1 MRLPVPLA
9 RHRRAGGLPRAVTGD
24 VRGGPL
30 SVNVAI
36 PRGKKRG
43 PVMSR
48 AMPLWMTVSMLAV
61 MAVPALAQETAAPEE
76 PAAAAESATPMTIDT
91 VIATVN
97 GTEIT
102 LGHMLVLRAR
112 LPQEYQQL
120 EPQVLFD
127 GILDQLVQQTV
138 LGQEAGEL
146 DSVNKLLL
154 ANEERALL
162 SSQVIAE
169 TARAAT
175 TEEAIQAVYD
185 AEHANAGGE
194 MEYNASHILVETEE
208 EAKAIVAEIEGGAEF
223 ATLAQERSTGPSGP
237 SGGDLGWFGAG
248 MMVEPFETAVFA
260 LEPGQVSAPVQTQFG
275 WHVIRLNET
284 REKPA
289 PTLDEVRDQIVEQI
303 QRAAVEAQVNAL
315 QAEADITLPEP
326 GTIDPAVLN
335 DMSLLTGTE

>member
-1 MRLPVPLA
+1 
-9 RHRRAGGLPRAVTGD
+9 
-24 VRGGPL
+24 
-30 SVNVAI
+30 
-36 PRGKKRG
+36 
-43 PVMSR
+43 
-48 AMPLWMTVSMLAV
+48 MTVSMLAV

-169 TARAAT
+169 TARAAA

-185 AEHANAGGE
+185 AEYANAGGE
-194 MEYNASHILVETEE
+194 MEYNASHILVETED
-208 EAKAIVAEIEGGAEF
+208 EAKAIVAEIEGGADF
-223 ATLAQERSTGPSGP
+223 ATLATERSSGPSGP

>member
-1 MRLPVPLA
+1 
-9 RHRRAGGLPRAVTGD
+9 
-24 VRGGPL
+24 
-30 SVNVAI
+30 
-36 PRGKKRG
+36 
-43 PVMSR
+43 
-48 AMPLWMTVSMLAV
+48 MTVSMLAV

-76 PAAAAESATPMTIDT
+76 PATAAESAAPMTLDT
-91 VIATVN
+91 VIASVN

-175 TEEAIQAVYD
+175 TDEAIQAVYD
-185 AEHANAGGE
+185 AEYASAGGE
-194 MEYNASHILVETEE
+194 MEYNASHILVETED
-208 EAKAIVAEIEGGAEF
+208 EAKAIVAEIEGGADF
-223 ATLAQERSTGPSGP
+223 ATLATERSTGPSGP

-326 GTIDPAVLN
+326 GSIDPAVLN
-335 DMSLLTGTE
+335 DMSLLTGTK

>member
-1 MRLPVPLA
+1 
-9 RHRRAGGLPRAVTGD
+9 
-24 VRGGPL
+24 
-30 SVNVAI
+30 
-36 PRGKKRG
+36 
-43 PVMSR
+43 MSR

-169 TARAAT
+169 TARAAA

-185 AEHANAGGE
+185 AEYANAGGE
-194 MEYNASHILVETEE
+194 MEYNASHILVETED
-208 EAKAIVAEIEGGAEF
+208 EAKAIVAEIEGGADF
-223 ATLAQERSTGPSGP
+223 ATLATERSSGPSGP

-326 GTIDPAVLN
+326 GSIDPAVLN

>member
-1 MRLPVPLA
+1 
-9 RHRRAGGLPRAVTGD
+9 
-24 VRGGPL
+24 
-30 SVNVAI
+30 
-36 PRGKKRG
+36 
-43 PVMSR
+43 
-48 AMPLWMTVSMLAV
+48 MPLWLTVSMLAI
-61 MAVPALAQETAAPEE
+61 MAVPAVAQENTATEEPTAAAETAAPM
-76 PAAAAESATPMTIDT
+76 SIDT

-175 TEEAIQAVYD
+175 TDEAIQAIYD
-185 AEHANAGGE
+185 AEYATAGGA

-208 EAKAIVAEIEGGAEF
+208 EAAAIVAEIEGGADF
-223 ATLAQERSTGPSGP
+223 SALAQERSTGPSGP

-248 MMVEPFETAVFA
+248 MMVEPFEAAVFA

-284 REKPA
+284 REMPA

-303 QRAAVEAQVNAL
+303 QRAAVEAQVTAL
-315 QAEADITLPEP
+315 EAAAEITRPEP
-326 GTIDPAVLN
+326 GAFDPAVLN
-335 DMSLLTGTE
+335 DMSLLTATE

>member
-1 MRLPVPLA
+1 
-9 RHRRAGGLPRAVTGD
+9 
-24 VRGGPL
+24 
-30 SVNVAI
+30 
-36 PRGKKRG
+36 
-43 PVMSR
+43 
-48 AMPLWMTVSMLAV
+48 MPLWLTVSMLAI
-61 MAVPALAQETAAPEE
+61 MAVPAVAQENTATEE
-76 PAAAAESATPMTIDT
+76 PAAAAETAAPMSIDT

-175 TEEAIQAVYD
+175 TDEAIQAIYD
-185 AEHANAGGE
+185 AEYATAGGA

-208 EAKAIVAEIEGGAEF
+208 EAAAIVAEIEGGADF
-223 ATLAQERSTGPSGP
+223 SALAQERSTGPSGP

-248 MMVEPFETAVFA
+248 MMVEPFEAAVFA

-284 REKPA
+284 REMPA

-303 QRAAVEAQVNAL
+303 QRAAVEAQVTAL
-315 QAEADITLPEP
+315 EAAAEITRPEP
-326 GTIDPAVLN
+326 GAFDPAVLN
-335 DMSLLTGTE
+335 DMSLLTATE

>member
-1 MRLPVPLA
+1 
-9 RHRRAGGLPRAVTGD
+9 
-24 VRGGPL
+24 
-30 SVNVAI
+30 
-36 PRGKKRG
+36 
-43 PVMSR
+43 
-48 AMPLWMTVSMLAV
+48 MPLWLTVSMLAI
-61 MAVPALAQETAAPEE
+61 MAVPAIAQENAATEE
-76 PAAAAESATPMTIDT
+76 PAATAEETSTPMSIDT
-91 VIATVN
+91 VVATVN

-146 DSVNKLLL
+146 DSVNRLLL

-175 TEEAIQAVYD
+175 TDEAIQAIYD
-185 AEHANAGGE
+185 AEYATAGGE
-194 MEYNASHILVETEE
+194 KEYNAAHILVETEE
-208 EAKAIVAEIEGGAEF
+208 EAQAIVAEIEAGAEF
-223 ATLAQERSTGPSGP
+223 SALAQERSTGPSGP

-248 MMVEPFETAVFA
+248 MMVEPFEAAVFA

-303 QRAAVEAQVNAL
+303 QRAAVEAQVTAL
-315 QAEADITLPEP
+315 EAAADITRPEP
-326 GTIDPAVLN
+326 GAFDPAVLN
-335 DMSLLTGTE
+335 DMSLLAGTE